1 MVSLSWFHAERP
13 GVRWAIGLLTILAFT
28 GCQTRPAPAPAPRP
42 PVPHEAGPVTPAAP
56 PVVPVVRQ
64 GDEIIVAGRWF
75 HTGARVVTWMDP
87 GGYDAYRQTPPVKL
101 PAKRPVKPRATAP
114 PPPAPAVTK
123 TFGVR
128 EITPAA
134 GPGQPLHH
142 GDLPAL
148 QQLVDQ
154 FVLHY
159 DGSGVSSVCFTTLGQ
174 RGLSV
179 HFLLDVDGTI
189 YQTLDLEERALHATI
204 ANDRSI
210 GVEIANVG
218 AHLPTES
225 KVLNEWYRREP
236 NGQTRLVVPKAVG
249 NPQIRTKDFSARPA
263 RNARIRGAVQG
274 HVLEQYDFT
283 PEQYAAL
290 SKLTAALCR
299 VFPRLACDYPRD
311 HAGQVIPHKLPD
323 ADLVRYHGVLGHYH
337 IQTNKQD
344 PGPALQWDKVIDGAR
359 ALLK

>member
-1 MVSLSWFHAERP
+1 VA
-13 GVRWAIGLLTILAFT
+13 
-28 GCQTRPAPAPAPRP
+28 
-42 PVPHEAGPVTPAAP
+42 
-56 PVVPVVRQ
+56 RQ
-64 GDEIIVAGRWF
+64 GDEIMVAGHWF

-87 GGYDAYRQTPPVKL
+87 GGYDAYRQTPPVKS
-101 PAKRPVKPRATAP
+101 PAKRPVKPRAAAKETLP
-114 PPPAPAVTK
+114 PVATK
-123 TFGVR
+123 NYGGR
-128 EITPAA
+128 EIPTVA
-134 GPGQPLHH
+134 GPGRPLRH
-142 GDLPAL
+142 GDLAGL

-159 DGSGVSSVCFTTLGQ
+159 DGSGVSGVCFTTLGQ

-218 AHLPTES
+218 AHLPTEAA
-225 KVLNEWYRREP
+225 VLNEWYRRDAR
-236 NGQTRLVVPKAVG
+236 GRTQLVVPKVVG
-249 NPQIRTKDFSARPA
+249 DPRIHTKEFSARPA
-263 RNARIRGAVQG
+263 RDARIRGVVQG

-290 SKLTAALCR
+290 SQLTAALCR
-299 VFPRLACDYPRD
+299 VFPRLTCDYPRD
-311 HAGQVIPHKLPD
+311 PAGHVIPQKLPD
-323 ADLVRYHGVLGHYH
+323 DVLARYHGVLGHYH

-359 ALLK
+359 ALLKK

>member
-1 MVSLSWFHAERP
+1 
-13 GVRWAIGLLTILAFT
+13 
-28 GCQTRPAPAPAPRP
+28 
-42 PVPHEAGPVTPAAP
+42 
-56 PVVPVVRQ
+56 
-64 GDEIIVAGRWF
+64 
-75 HTGARVVTWMDP
+75 MDP
-87 GGYDAYRQTPPVKL
+87 GGYNAYRQMPPVK
-101 PAKRPVKPRATAP
+101 PVAKRSGKSRAAAP
-114 PPPAPAVTK
+114 PPPAPAPTK
-123 TFGVR
+123 NFGVR
-128 EITPAA
+128 EITVAS
-134 GPGQPLHH
+134 GQAQPVRQ
-142 GDLPAL
+142 GDVATL
-148 QQLVDQ
+148 QRLVDQ

-159 DGSGVSSVCFTTLGQ
+159 DGSGVSSVCFNTLGQ

-218 AHLPTES
+218 ARLPTDT
-225 KVLNEWYRREP
+225 KVLNEWYKRDAGGRT
-236 NGQTRLVVPKAVG
+236 QLVVPKATG
-249 NPQIRTKDFSARPA
+249 DPRIRTKNFTARPA
-263 RNARIRGAVQG
+263 RDARIRGMVQG

-283 PEQYAAL
+283 SEQYAAL

-311 HAGQVIPHKLPD
+311 RAGQVIAQKLPD
-323 ADLVRYHGVLGHYH
+323 DVLVRYRGVLGHYH

>member
-1 MVSLSWFHAERP
+1 M
-13 GVRWAIGLLTILAFT
+13 
-28 GCQTRPAPAPAPRP
+28 
-42 PVPHEAGPVTPAAP
+42 
-56 PVVPVVRQ
+56 
-64 GDEIIVAGRWF
+64 
-75 HTGARVVTWMDP
+75 TWMDP
-87 GGYDAYRQTPPVKL
+87 GGYDAYRQTPPVK
-101 PAKRPVKPRATAP
+101 PSAKRPVKPRVAATP
-114 PPPAPAVTK
+114 SPAPATTK

-128 EITPAA
+128 EITAA
-134 GPGQPLHH
+134 TGQSRPVRH
-142 GDLPAL
+142 GDLAAM
-148 QQLVDQ
+148 QQLVDL

-159 DGSGVSSVCFTTLGQ
+159 DGSGVSSACFTTLGQ

-218 AHLPTES
+218 AHPLSDT
-225 KVLNEWYRREP
+225 KVLNEWYRREAA
-236 NGQTRLVVPKAVG
+236 GLTRLVVPKSVG
-249 NPQIRTKDFSARPA
+249 DPGIRTRNFLARPA
-263 RNARIRGAVQG
+263 RDARIIGVVQG
-274 HVLEQYDFT
+274 QTLAQYDFT

-311 HAGQVIPHKLPD
+311 RTGQVIAQKLPD
-323 ADLVRYHGVLGHYH
+323 DMLARYHGVLGHYH
-337 IQTNKQD
+337 VQANKQD
-344 PGPALQWDKVIDGAR
+344 PGPALQWDKLIDGAR